1 MSKDVDLT
9 ILMPE
14 KVVMND
20 KIYRAVLSYEDKT
33 ITVLKDRAPT
43 LIGLNIGLV
52 QILDETYNIID
63 EWFLAGGV
71 ADIKS
76 DTCTILTEACFNK
89 KDLSLEKAKELDKSF
104 PNPFYKW
111 LVNYFEKEN
120 SISKP

>member
-52 QILDETYNIID
+52 QILDEMYNIID
-63 EWFLAGGV
+63 EWFLAGGNRYGQ
-71 ADIKS
+71 S
-76 DTCTILTEACFNK
+76 CSTP
-89 KDLSLEKAKELDKSF
+89 SR
-104 PNPFYKW
+104 
-111 LVNYFEKEN
+111 
-120 SISKP
+120 